1 MSSKLHEDAL
11 QKRIGYEFK
20 DAGLL
25 RRALTHGSV
34 GDGKRVPDN
43 ERMEFLGDRVLGL
56 IVAQLLFS
64 DPARANEGKM
74 ARLLNLLVK
83 KEACAKAAR
92 AAGIGEALYL
102 SRSEERNGGRDKSSI
117 LGDACEAV
125 LAALY
130 LDGGLPAA
138 KDFFDKFW
146 AEQLASLPASAK
158 DPKSALQE
166 WAAARGKHLPKYQ
179 LVDREGP
186 DHAPQFTVTV
196 TLGTDKAVGTSSS
209 KQDAERTAAKALLK
223 AVGMKQ

>member
-11 QKRIGYEFK
+11 QQRIGYEFK
-20 DAGLL
+20 DAALL

-64 DPARANEGKM
+64 DPARADEGKM

-83 KEACAKAAR
+83 KQACAKAAR
-92 AAGIGEALYL
+92 AAGLGEALYM
-102 SRSEERNGGRDKSSI
+102 SKSEERNGGRDKDSI

-138 KDFFDKFW
+138 KSFFDTFW
-146 AEQLASLPASAK
+146 AEQLSSLPKSAK

-166 WAAARGKHLPKYQ
+166 WAAARGKPLPKYK

-196 TLGTDKAVGTSSS
+196 SVDKDKAVGTSTS
-209 KQDAERTAAKALLK
+209 KQDAERTAARALLK
-223 AVGMKQ
+223 AVGMK